1 MAPTLPPELLRADAT
16 LARLHREI
24 AWSRHLDPLNVVAA
38 REAFMAGEAE
48 PPLRYAPAGWAED
61 AIAALDALAIPG
73 EHALGPALRA
83 TVVET
88 RAWCVALRERTA
100 EAFAD
105 LAEAA
110 GWRPAPG
117 LDAQPMTRS
126 EATPTPL
133 GPHDMAVRFM
143 AELDARG
150 LRDWRVELDPVMSAR
165 VLVDSAK
172 KIVRVSPHARFRE
185 RDAIGLVAH
194 EIDTHVARG
203 HAGAG
208 QAIEM
213 LGIGLH
219 GSLEAEEGLA
229 MVAEERAGTLQPSFL
244 GRARAVA
251 DAIAHA
257 REAGFREVYSRL
269 VPRVGS
275 ATAFGMAL
283 RIKRGLAR
291 PSQPGVY
298 SKDLV
303 YGAGFVA
310 VREWLAGGDLQLL
323 LSAKVGLGHPLREWE
338 AAGFL
343 RRAPLPPA
351 WSRALSPP
359 G

>member
-1 MAPTLPPELLRADAT
+1 LN
-16 LARLHREI
+16 REI

-38 REAFMAGEAE
+38 REQFMAGEPE
-48 PPLRYAPAGWAED
+48 PPFRYAPAGWADD
-61 AIAALDALAIPG
+61 AIAALEALTIPG
-73 EHALGPALRA
+73 AHALGPVLRA
-83 TVVET
+83 TVAET

-110 GWRPAPG
+110 GWKPAPG
-117 LDAQPMTRS
+117 LEDEPLTAS
-126 EATPTPL
+126 ERTPTPI
-133 GPHDMAVRFM
+133 GPHEMAMRFM

-150 LRDWRVELDPVMSAR
+150 LREWRVELDPVMSAR
-165 VLVDSAK
+165 VLVDAGK
-172 KIVRVSPHARFRE
+172 RLVRVSPHARFRD
-185 RDAIGLVAH
+185 RDVLGLVAH
-194 EIDTHVARG
+194 EIDTHVARA
-203 HAGAG
+203 HAGSG
-208 QAIEM
+208 QALAM

-229 MVAEERAGTLQPSFL
+229 ILAEERAGTLQPSFL
-244 GRARAVA
+244 ARARTVA
-251 DAIAHA
+251 DAVEHA
-257 REAGFREVYSRL
+257 RVAGFREVYSRL

-291 PSQPGVY
+291 PGEPGVY

-310 VREWLAGGDLQLL
+310 VRAWLGSGDLQLL
-323 LSAKVGLGHPLREWE
+323 LSGKVGLGHPLAEWE
-338 AAGFL
+338 RQGFL
-343 RRAPLPPA
+343 RRAPLPPT
-351 WSRALSPP
+351 WSRAVSPP